1 MKSTLL
7 FGGGGSVDSK
17 AFDFAEYTRIAIS
30 CTEDGV
36 LRSNTPKS
44 VRFAVAA
51 IAGFETKM
59 NFGHIPSTLLRDQHS
74 CTSEQQLIL
83 RPTETM
89 VATGQNQHKSYNYIT
104 IARTGRTGRSGKVP
118 CLEIALL

>member
-1 MKSTLL
+1 MAVAVAWTAKLSILPNTRGLPYPAQRM
-7 FGGGGSVDSK
+7 VY
-17 AFDFAEYTRIAIS
+17 FAES
-30 CTEDGV
+30 H
-36 LRSNTPKS
+36 PKS

-51 IAGFETKM
+51 IAAFETKM

-89 VATGQNQHKSYNYIT
+89 VATLGQN
-104 IARTGRTGRSGKVP
+104 
-118 CLEIALL
+118 